1 MIIRSFIVLSA
12 LLLLP
17 QIGWAQLEV
26 DFSNYDVPLYAQI
39 VNRIKAKVSARLGEG
54 RNPHDR
60 YFIIPFAYQ
69 NRANDPRFSHS
80 FITVI
85 RVFADNKEAKLTPG
99 LKTRTV
105 QKPPVRSLYHQLAPA
120 RFYTPSEPV
129 RF

>member
-17 QIGWAQLEV
+17 QTGWAQLEV

-69 NRANDPRFSHS
+69 ESGKRSTILAFVYHSDPSVCR
-80 FITVI
+80 
-85 RVFADNKEAKLTPG
+85 
-99 LKTRTV
+99 
-105 QKPPVRSLYHQLAPA
+105 
-120 RFYTPSEPV
+120 
-129 RF
+129 